1 MDMKKARAMG
11 KQPMQKGQMKLLGRV
26 LKYVLKHYTFSFIV
40 VVICILIQAVSTIYG
55 MTFMQ
60 ALVDDY
66 IAPLIGQGSPDF
78 SPLAG
83 ALLQLGII
91 YAIGLVAAYAYNRIM
106 VNVGQG
112 TLRYL
117 RDDLFS
123 NMETLPIKYFDTHP
137 HGDIMS
143 VYTNDVDT
151 LRQFICQSIPQV
163 INSSVTLVLAF
174 VSMITM
180 NIPMTILT
188 VVMAVISIIGA
199 AAAAKLLY
207 EIFSSRLRKYYLV
220 DGD

>member
-66 IAPLIGQGSPDF
+66 IAPLIGQSSPDF

-91 YAIGLVAAYAYNRIM
+91 YAIGLVAAYA
-106 VNVGQG
+106 
-112 TLRYL
+112 
-117 RDDLFS
+117 
-123 NMETLPIKYFDTHP
+123 
-137 HGDIMS
+137 
-143 VYTNDVDT
+143 
-151 LRQFICQSIPQV
+151 
-163 INSSVTLVLAF
+163 
-174 VSMITM
+174 
-180 NIPMTILT
+180 
-188 VVMAVISIIGA
+188 
-199 AAAAKLLY
+199 
-207 EIFSSRLRKYYLV
+207 
-220 DGD
+220 